1 MLELEFVELR
11 QSLRAFEIRRLTFFF
26 KLDLFAKRIFQSAL
40 DQIDR
45 EIRDVDA
52 DPLSIQLLGRVNS
65 RAASAKRIEHHIAGI
80 ARCADDALK
89 QRLRFLCWIA
99 ETFLRLRINRE
110 NICPDS
116 PH

>member
-1 MLELEFVELR
+1 MLELKFIELGY
-11 QSLRAFEIRRLTFFF
+11 SLRAREIGWLTFFF
-26 KLDLFAKRIFQSAL
+26 KPDLFAESVFQSAL
-40 DQIDR
+40 DQINR
-45 EIRDVDA
+45 EISDVDT